1 MSDFLL
7 EFYSEEMPASFLEES
22 ANNIK
27 KLFKKRFLKENIN
40 SKKRILLFYSKKNY
54 FNFLWLKVRPRKI

>member
-7 EFYSEEMPASFLEES
+7 EFYSEEMPASFLEDS

-27 KLFKKRFLKENIN
+27 KLLKNGFLKENIYTQN
-40 SKKRILLFYSKKNY
+40 IAFLLPKE
-54 FNFLWLKVRPRKI
+54 LL

>member
-7 EFYSEEMPASFLEES
+7 EFYSEEMPASFLEDS

-27 KLFKKRFLKENIN
+27 KLIKKSIV
-40 SKKRILLFYSKKNY
+40 KRKYKY
-54 FNFLWLKVRPRKI
+54 